1 MNDYDVIVI
10 GRGAAALEV
19 NIPNYA
25 TALVTTN
32 EAVDSHVLGTSPAYA
47 TTAPSSQNG

>member
-1 MNDYDVIVI
+1 MNDYDEIVI
-10 GRGAAALEV
+10 GCGVAALEV
-19 NIPNYA
+19 NSPNYA
-25 TALVTTN
+25 TAIVTTH